1 MSSPIRVGVVGA
13 GQLARMMAE
22 TAAAVGV
29 EIVLLAT
36 SHDDVAVALAH
47 QTIIGQPTSLDAL
60 RELSRHCD
68 VITFDHELVS
78 LPALAELEAEGV
90 AVRPSAATLAYSV
103 DKAIQRQRFE
113 AAGLPVPRF
122 LVITDEH
129 DDRIEDFLHSLP
141 APPVVKTATGGY
153 DGRGVVIPDTLDE
166 CRSAIA
172 ERCASGTVVLE
183 ERVALQMEVAQMV
196 VRSVAGDIALYPVV
210 TTVQVDGMCTE
221 VHYPTILGDERCAQA
236 SVLTAQIAELVDLV
250 GVMAVEY
257 FVTPEGLWIN
267 ELAIRPHNS
276 GHWTIE
282 GCATSQFANHLLA
295 VSGQTIG
302 DTSPIVANAV
312 MVNVVG
318 GPTPGSIELATAV
331 PGAFVHDYGKSWRPG
346 RKLGHVTAV
355 GDDFDAAEVTAWKSA
370 RAYGTE
376 SQETL

>member
-1 MSSPIRVGVVGA
+1 MCIR
-13 GQLARMMAE
+13 
-22 TAAAVGV
+22 
-29 EIVLLAT
+29 
-36 SHDDVAVALAH
+36 
-47 QTIIGQPTSLDAL
+47 
-60 RELSRHCD
+60 
-68 VITFDHELVS
+68 
-78 LPALAELEAEGV
+78 
-90 AVRPSAATLAYSV
+90 
-103 DKAIQRQRFE
+103 
-113 AAGLPVPRF
+113 
-122 LVITDEH
+122 
-129 DDRIEDFLHSLP
+129 DR
-141 APPVVKTATGGY
+141 
-153 DGRGVVIPDTLDE
+153 
-166 CRSAIA
+166 
-172 ERCASGTVVLE
+172 
-183 ERVALQMEVAQMV
+183 
-196 VRSVAGDIALYPVV
+196 
-210 TTVQVDGMCTE
+210 CTE

-370 RAYGTE
+370 RAYGTQ